1 MKPVAYA
8 DAHAAPKEPL
18 SFEAFLQQYEDA
30 HAEWVNGEVVPK
42 MPASVAVQRAHLSP
56 RLWIPDAP
64 EDSRIDAYRLR
75 YLHQPSLVAMLERDC
90 HILLPRLL
98 HHP

>member
-1 MKPVAYA
+1 M
-8 DAHAAPKEPL
+8 
-18 SFEAFLQQYEDA
+18 
-30 HAEWVNGEVVPK
+30 
-42 MPASVAVQRAHLSP
+42 SP